1 MVSRADLIAELKS
14 HNIRG
19 SLSKMNRSKLL
30 ELRDGLDEAVLD
42 EGTSLQPMSGA
53 TPSRPSLGGG
63 GISLAPMMSDQKY
76 EINPKRMRALTGS
89 GHSYRDFVRDNL
101 SKYGGMKETAAAY
114 QSFTQHHSA
123 VDSRDD
129 IVS

>member
-14 HNIRG
+14 KNVRG

-42 EGTSLQPMSGA
+42 EGASLQPMSGA

-63 GISLAPMMSDQKY
+63 GISLAPMSGGHFYNLQGQCD
-76 EINPKRMRALTGS
+76 ETTG
-89 GHSYRDFVRDNL
+89 R
-101 SKYGGMKETAAAY
+101 K
-114 QSFTQHHSA
+114 
-123 VDSRDD
+123 
-129 IVS
+129 

>member
-42 EGTSLQPMSGA
+42 EGASLQPMSGA
-53 TPSRPSLGGG
+53 TPSRKV
-63 GISLAPMMSDQKY
+63 AV
-76 EINPKRMRALTGS
+76 EFKRTVWGV
-89 GHSYRDFVRDNL
+89 HVQTVPHYRYR
-101 SKYGGMKETAAAY
+101 Y
-114 QSFTQHHSA
+114 
-123 VDSRDD
+123 
-129 IVS
+129 